1 MKKGQEGRILEHLE
15 RRPEEGD
22 ISVHILEGKTKKWQL
37 FSVVTKFS
45 IFSIFK
51 TKTFMNQYNMIFMS
65 YDAHD
70 VLVISVKKSDEPLN
84 M

>member
-1 MKKGQEGRILEHLE
+1 MKKGQEWRILEHLE

-22 ISVHILEGKTKKWQL
+22 ISVHILEGTKKWQL
-37 FSVVTKFS
+37 VSVVTKFA
-45 IFSIFK
+45 IFSIFS
-51 TKTFMNQYNMIFMS
+51 TKTFINQCNVIFMS

-70 VLVISVKKSDEPLN
+70 VPVISVKKSDEPLN

>member
-1 MKKGQEGRILEHLE
+1 MKKGQEGRILEHLD

-22 ISVHILEGKTKKWQL
+22 ISVHILEGTKKWQF

-45 IFSIFK
+45 IFSIFS
-51 TKTFMNQYNMIFMS
+51 TKTFMSQCNMIFMS
-65 YDAHD
+65 SDARD
-70 VLVISVKKSDEPLN
+70 MPVISVKKSDEPLN